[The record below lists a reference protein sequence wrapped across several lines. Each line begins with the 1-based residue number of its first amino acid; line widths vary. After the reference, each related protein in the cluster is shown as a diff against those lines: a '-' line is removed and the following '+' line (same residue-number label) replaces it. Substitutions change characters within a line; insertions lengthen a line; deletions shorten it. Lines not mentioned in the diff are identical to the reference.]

1 MSGTIT
7 LMTLS
12 GTSILI
18 VGSTGGLGRE
28 FAQQLSARGAK
39 LTLASTSAPKLGSLG
54 IAGASAIGDVTKPG
68 IPEHYV
74 QTALD
79 TFGRLD
85 GVIYAAGAVAF
96 GPIGDYTDEVL
107 DALWQVNTRGWM
119 STLRAATPSLAAS
132 AAEGGSPFA
141 LSLSGVVAEAP
152 TAGMAPYSAV
162 KSALHSFGVA
172 AGRELRRQGIRLV
185 DARPGHTETELSLHP
200 LAGSAPA
207 FPAGLSPQKVVERII
222 HGLEAGEK
230 DLPSSSFAGLS

>member
-1 MSGTIT
+1 
-7 LMTLS
+7 MTLS
-12 GTSILI
+12 GSSILI
-18 VGSTGGLGRE
+18 IGSTGGLGSE
-28 FAQQLSARGAK
+28 FARQLSSQGAK
-39 LTLASTSAPKLGSLG
+39 LTLGSTNADKLSNLG
-54 IAGASAIGDVTKPG
+54 VSGASAIGDITQPG
-68 IPEHYV
+68 IAESCV
-74 QTALD
+74 NTALNAY
-79 TFGRLD
+79 GRLD

-119 STLRAATPSLAAS
+119 STLRAATPALAAS
-132 AAEGGSPFA
+132 AADAGSPFA

-207 FPAGLSPQKVVERII
+207 FPAGLSPQKVVERILQ
-222 HGLEAGEK
+222 GLEAGEK

>member
-1 MSGTIT
+1 MI
-7 LMTLS
+7 
-12 GTSILI
+12 I
-18 VGSTGGLGRE
+18 GSTGGLGSE
-28 FAQQLSARGAK
+28 FARQLSSQGAK
-39 LTLASTSAPKLGSLG
+39 LTLGSTSADKLSNLG
-54 IAGASAIGDVTKPG
+54 VSGASAIGDITQPG
-68 IPEHYV
+68 IAESFV
-74 QTALD
+74 NTALNAY
-79 TFGRLD
+79 GRLD

-96 GPIGDYTDEVL
+96 GSLGEYSDEVL

-119 STLRAATPSLAAS
+119 STLRAATPSLAAAAAS

-222 HGLEAGEK
+222 QGLEAGEK